1 MWKSV
6 GDGFTGKGKSEVWV
20 GCSCWLTWVTARLFV
35 PVSLILYRGEADTES
50 LIRSLVVL
58 DWLGEGVEGVGDDG
72 MRCKVLVRAGWKHI
86 FCIPGFENISPG

>member
-35 PVSLILYRGEADTES
+35 PVSLILYRREA
-50 LIRSLVVL
+50 
-58 DWLGEGVEGVGDDG
+58 GGGGGGGVGDDG
-72 MRCKVLVRAGWKHI
+72 MRCKVLFRAGWKHI
-86 FCIPGFENISPG
+86 FCIPGFENVSPG